1 MGYAAASDIIEFGQF
16 NSDDAVN
23 STLTTYLGV
32 LCTSAQAI
40 IDAHCHRSF
49 GSAAASDMV
58 AATRTFDAYA
68 DVDDMTLWLDE
79 DLYGTASDITITNGD
94 GSAVLASDYVFE
106 PRNTQPK
113 YAIRLLWSTGLSW
126 QYPTTGDPED
136 AISIL
141 GCWTYAMTTPAD
153 IKQATMRLAYHFY
166 KQRETDS
173 TLDRPLLTPSGH
185 TIMPGKLPN
194 DVITLLGPY
203 VKARVGDG

>member
-1 MGYAAASDIIEFGQF
+1 MAYAAASDIIEFGQF

-32 LCTSAQAI
+32 LCASAQAI

-94 GSAVLASDYVFE
+94 ATTVASSDYVFE

-113 YAIRLLWSTGLSW
+113 FGIKLKASSGLAW
-126 QYPTTGDPED
+126 QWPTNGDPED

-141 GCWTYAMTTPAD
+141 GYWTYAMTTPAD
-153 IKQATMRLAYHFY
+153 IKQATMRLAHHLY